1 MKLHLPARLRSA
13 LLACMALV
21 APIACT
27 VASGAFVGLGAVAAL
42 ATSVASAAEI
52 QVPSGSTVDYASGN
66 TYILSGGTL
75 NVASGAVS
83 SAIKVN
89 DAESTVNVAS
99 GAKLSPLYVTLG
111 DGVESY
117 KLAGAGTYDLGT
129 ATSMYGASV
138 NGTGW
143 MGVTSITKATS
154 VGNFNFNTYGNAQS
168 EVKVSGVAGWLAFG
182 VAFNPTVWLEDA
194 ADGSAALFI
203 PDGSSNRTYT
213 FNGMKG
219 AGTFHRGKTDNK
231 AFAGQMTYAF
241 QGDVSEWTGKYVND
255 YGETILSFNGAATEL
270 NMGEIVNNSGYAL
283 SVNFNGVSAS
293 VVNTKIHTTAG
304 GALNLN
310 VNNAGGVT
318 FNNEVSASAFTANGS
333 TTVAATGSLTVS
345 GATELNSTLR
355 VEGAASLLGGATVN
369 RTIENTGSLTIAGE
383 LKVNSEQLRATA
395 TGDSSFSAGKNGFME
410 TGQIQYHVVDSTS
423 GGRLNVSGATFS
435 FDGSKEVELRNDGTV
450 WQNKPAGDKTYWIN
464 DGDVSLNSIT
474 DASAYQMNGDGG
486 VLVLDKT
493 DAAAQGQELIKVKGD
508 KGTVK
513 ITSNT
518 TLSGAMTTKAVCDLV
533 VSGATLKV
541 GEGENQATNI
551 SSFSSVTLENNA
563 LIRFE
568 ALSSSVNNLTVA
580 ESGGRID
587 VRDTK
592 GEPPSNPYVFAGV
605 TTLHGTLTRTP
616 DGGWGNGMSFE
627 QLAGKGS
634 LVYVNNPNEQSFVAI
649 NSLQGFE
656 GNLSFTQSNDNSR
669 EYEVKIASGKA
680 DVAMQSLTIGRSNKL
695 TTADFANMTGSIA
708 VESGKKLA
716 LSGAL
721 TMQSNL
727 DLSITGAAGLQLN
740 GGLIVQ
746 GVDNNLSIIGDSA
759 LNLGTLQVQAGAAL
773 AVNGLVSSLAMN
785 QAGVLVKDNLMLKDG
800 GSLVYNADATVMHIG
815 SDNLAGKVM
824 VDLNSLTSAQSKAIS
839 QGTPFDLGIDGAISK
854 GLIGTIADNIRDLKM
869 EVIDGTWKVTG
880 GVVSMY
886 WEGESGNSWST
897 GDKWAF
903 QDGAVGNQAYVD
915 GVDAIFSGATAATTV
930 NIGGYVDVKN
940 IEVLSGEYVFNADY
954 IGNLALDNDLIVA
967 KNAKATFNKDGA
979 FGKVMTIAGDVTVGE
994 KAELNLNMDSVTV
1007 GGSLSGAG
1015 SVKVSSA
1022 LSLGNSSDIG
1032 QLKVAGTVSMTGV
1045 SSDGKTS
1052 VRDLTVGG
1060 ASSAG
1065 ALDGVEKLTVKAN
1078 STMSVADGATTLG
1091 TLAGDGSL
1099 TTKNLSL
1106 TTGAS
1111 SLGSLTATEVT
1122 MASGVTLEVGT
1133 LNAPKVTATMFS
1145 GLGMDT
1151 VILSADKTVGD
1162 TVVVLAV
1169 PTVESLKK
1177 LTNGQVVTVASV
1189 TEPGGTLS
1197 GKLKA
1202 PSETGIYVPVGSDNE
1217 FTYTSNMRGFGY
1229 VMSVSD
1235 DGKQVVLNVGRSSD
1249 GWIGDESVVWT
1260 DGIQD
1265 GWEPGHMPDMT
1276 DHAAGF
1282 FGKGSSTVKVNMNGV
1297 HTGLVDVDIDM
1308 DQLESKPSYTFVG
1321 GDVTT
1326 ERLIVAQ
1333 GELIIANNTYVNQ
1346 NAEVYSNGKLTIADS
1361 AHMEVYGD
1369 TSLTDDVSL
1378 TVGSD
1383 AIFTTSG
1390 ILSAEEGVTI
1400 TNKGMFTIGTA
1411 GIAGTVTNEGTLQ
1424 VKEGGSIGSVKGGTL
1439 YAMTGA
1445 TGTLK
1450 VGSVDVSVLQIAT
1463 TDSTV
1468 ELSGDSVIGSLYSEK
1483 EGTSLVSSAKVTLTD
1498 VASNRGGLVNV
1509 KAQALT
1515 LNKIGNE
1522 FGALD
1527 APVITLDLKED
1538 VLSTEIA
1545 AVSVESIVA
1554 TNPVQIELT
1563 QSIIDSL
1570 PQGDDNII
1578 VANDYKLIAGIGG
1591 HTLSSF
1597 SVADSI
1603 MQEIMRRGVTAELK
1617 VADDELLLSLGMVEG
1632 GMLWD
1637 TADGNML
1644 TNTGYKIPSGAGL
1657 YKALDYVQQV
1667 LVSDN
1672 KEIDL
1677 TADGVGNAVEGNATI
1692 PAAGMIIRNLDGG
1705 GKLTVQGDAAAE
1717 DGTLPDVVTLVSNKA
1732 PEKAVA
1738 LEANSV
1744 QVNVGLPAGTDG
1756 ILAMDAEAGEI
1767 TLDSVALND
1776 GSRMQVHTDAVVN
1789 RATSL
1794 TDGASVS
1801 VAEEA
1806 VLTTAQLN
1814 GDATST
1820 IEGKILVD
1828 GVGGDYQG
1836 AYGAAGA
1843 DVVFVKGAYQTITAG
1858 EGLSLSVEGGE
1869 GTLNLTT
1876 GKSSMTHLG
1885 VGTDGAESQLIINNV
1900 AIDEKAGKVAL
1911 HTLNLAGED
1920 NHIENAEVTVS
1931 LGAESS
1937 AETLGSDKAPVI
1949 IDGSV
1954 TIRNADVVVRMVTA
1968 QENLRAL
1975 DVNPDAPLKD
1985 AVLAQLVTVPTVSGS
2000 NEVSLTGNRAMQ
2012 ALLSKYYTNARLASD
2027 GTIRVDRVTDYY
2039 SASVA
2044 GLSEPGTV
2052 GVAMMDQALLNINPQ
2067 AHSKEYTDLAGV
2079 MNALDDAV
2087 VAGKRGEVDRV
2098 ASAVS
2103 GASAA
2108 ALGAALVGDV
2118 ERQLR
2123 AIRNRTTTMG
2133 VDQGAVNHNMPYF
2146 NAWINAEVDNRTLD
2160 QDGMLPG
2167 YDYTTTG
2174 GTFGFDVDVTPR
2186 FTFGVAFSSLRGD
2199 FSSESADQL
2208 DADVESFYIS
2218 GFARATYRRWT
2229 HTFVAT
2235 FGKSDLSMDRMVSY
2249 SGGSYKTQGD
2259 TEAANFGVM
2268 YEMGYVM
2275 ALDVDGTSCLQPVF
2289 NISLAHSSMDAYTER
2304 GSDAALSMGD
2314 VDMTTLTIGVGARM
2328 QSVVGENLFN
2338 RASIFEARAL
2348 VKLNAGDR
2356 EASVENTMV
2365 TVPTATGTLSSA
2377 ERGPVSLELGAGIT
2391 VPVGAISGSIFVDGA
2406 AELGSAYTGLNATVG
2421 YRLNF

>member
-111 DGVESY
+111 EGVESY

-143 MGVTSITKATS
+143 TGVTSITKATG

-255 YGETILSFNGAATEL
+255 YGETILSFSGAATEL

-283 SVNFNGVSAS
+283 SVNFNGASAS

-310 VNNAGGVT
+310 VNNADGVT

-333 TTVAATGSLTVS
+333 TTVSATGSLTVS

-355 VEGAASLLGGATVN
+355 VEGVASLQGGATVN

-383 LKVNSEQLRATA
+383 LKVNSEHLRATA

-464 DGDVSLNSIT
+464 DGDVSLTSIT
-474 DASAYQMNGDGG
+474 DASAYQMNGG

-541 GEGENQATNI
+541 GEAEAQAVNI

-563 LIRFE
+563 LIRIQ
-568 ALSSSVNNLTVA
+568 AKSLSINNLTVA
-580 ESGGRID
+580 ETGGRID
-587 VRDTK
+587 VRDTE
-592 GEPPSNPYVFAGV
+592 GVPSANPYVFAGV

-627 QLAGKGS
+627 QVAGKGS

-649 NSLQGFE
+649 NSLQDFE
-656 GNLSFTQSNDNSR
+656 GNLSFTQNNNNGSA
-669 EYEVKIASGKA
+669 YEVKIASGKA

-815 SDNLAGKVM
+815 SDNLEGSVK
-824 VDLNSLTSAQSKAIS
+824 VDLNSLTAAQSQAIS

-880 GVVSMY
+880 GVVSMF
-886 WEGESGNSWST
+886 WEGGSANWNTS
-897 GDKWAF
+897 DANWAF
-903 QDGAVGNQAYVD
+903 QDGAPATQTYVD
-915 GVDAIFSGATAATTV
+915 GTDAIFSGATATV
-930 NIGGYVDVKN
+930 TVGNSVQVQN
-940 IEVLSGEYVFNADY
+940 IEVIDGKYTFDCNY
-954 IGNLALDNDLIVA
+954 IGGLAIGNDLIVGDGA
-967 KNAKATFNKDGA
+967 SATFNKVFSKD
-979 FGKVMTIAGDVTVGE
+979 MTVAGDVSVG
-994 KAELNLNMDSVTV
+994 KGGALSISMDSVSV
-1007 GGSLSGAG
+1007 AGGLSGAG
-1015 SVKVSSA
+1015 SVSVNSD
-1022 LSLGNSSDIG
+1022 LSLGASSDIG
-1032 QLKVAGTVSMTGV
+1032 QLKVTGAVSMTG
-1045 SSDGKTS
+1045 TS
-1052 VRDLTVGG
+1052 TADKPARDLSVGG
-1060 ASSAG
+1060 TSSVG
-1065 ALDGVEKLTVKAN
+1065 ALNGVETLTVKAN
-1078 STMSVADGATTLG
+1078 STMSVAAGATTLG

-1099 TTKNLSL
+1099 TTKKLSL

-1162 TVVVLAV
+1162 TVVVLDV
-1169 PTVESLKK
+1169 PTVDSLKK
-1177 LTNGQVVTVASV
+1177 LTNGQEVTVASISQ
-1189 TEPGGTLS
+1189 PGGAVNGVLV
-1197 GKLKA
+1197 A
-1202 PSETGIYVPVGSDNE
+1202 PVHADVTVKSDTE
-1217 FTYTSNMRGFGY
+1217 FSVTSNLRGFGY
-1229 VMSVSD
+1229 RMEVSD
-1235 DGKQVVLNVGRSSD
+1235 DDTLVTMTVGRDNRGWFGSASD
-1249 GWIGDESVVWT
+1249 TWT
-1260 DGIQD
+1260 QGSQT
-1265 GWEPGHMPDMT
+1265 GWEVGFIPNPT
-1276 DHAAGF
+1276 NRAAGF
-1282 FGKGSSTVKVNMNGV
+1282 FGDPESSSIVNVDEAGV
-1297 HTGLVDVDIDM
+1297 HTALVDVDIAKGA
-1308 DQLESKPSYTFVG
+1308 LESKPSYTFVG

-1326 ERLIVAQ
+1326 EKLIVAQ
-1333 GELIIANNTYVNQ
+1333 GELIIANNTFVKQ

-1390 ILSAEEGVTI
+1390 ILSAEEAVTI

-1411 GIAGTVTNEGTLQ
+1411 GIAGAVTNEGTLQ
-1424 VKEGGSIGSVKGGTL
+1424 VEEGGSIGSVKGGTL

-1483 EGTSLVSSAKVTLTD
+1483 EGTSLISSAKLTLTD
-1498 VASNRGGLVNV
+1498 VASNRGGVIDV

-1554 TNPVQIELT
+1554 VNSVQIELT
-1563 QSIIDSL
+1563 QSVIDSL
-1570 PQGDDNII
+1570 PLGADNII
-1578 VANDYKLIAGIGG
+1578 VADDYKLIAGIGG
-1591 HTLSSF
+1591 HTLNSF

-1603 MQEIMRRGVTAELK
+1603 MQEIVRRGVTAELK
-1617 VADDELLLSLGMVEG
+1617 VVDDELLLSLGTVEG

-1637 TADGNML
+1637 TSGGNML
-1644 TNTGYKIPSGAGL
+1644 TNNGYMIPSGAGL

-1717 DGTLPDVVTLVSNKA
+1717 AGTLPDVVTLVSNKA

-1776 GSRMQVHTDAVVN
+1776 GSRMQIHTDAVVN

-1843 DVVFVKGAYQTITAG
+1843 DVVFVKGAYQTIAAG

-1900 AIDEKAGKVAL
+1900 AIDEKAGKVTL

-1920 NHIENAEVTVS
+1920 NYIENAEVTVS

>member
-143 MGVTSITKATS
+143 TGVTSITKATS

-283 SVNFNGVSAS
+283 SVNFNGASAS

-383 LKVNSEQLRATA
+383 LNVNSALLHKTT
-395 TGDSSFSAGKNGFME
+395 TGDSSFVDAADVPADNGYLK
-410 TGQIQYHVVDSTS
+410 TGQIQYFVVENASDA
-423 GGRLNVSGATFS
+423 RLNLSGTTFS
-435 FDGSKEVELRNDGTV
+435 FDGSKDVELRDDGTV
-450 WQNKPAGDKTYWIN
+450 LQNKAAGDTTYWVN
-464 DGDVSLNSIT
+464 KGNVSLAATNAT
-474 DASAYQMNGDGG
+474 AYQMNGGT
-486 VLVLDKT
+486 LVLDKT
-493 DAAAQGQELIKVKGD
+493 NASEQGQALVGVKGD
-508 KGTVK
+508 NGTVR
-513 ITSNT
+513 ITADT
-518 TLSGAMTTKAVCDLV
+518 TLSGDTATKAVCDLV

-592 GEPPSNPYVFAGV
+592 GEPSSNPYVFAGV

-616 DGGWGNGMSFE
+616 GGGWGNGMSFE
-627 QLAGKGS
+627 QVAGKGS
-634 LVYVNNPNEQSFVAI
+634 FVYVNNPSEQSFVAI
-649 NSLQGFE
+649 NSLQDFE

-815 SDNLAGKVM
+815 SDNLEGSVK
-824 VDLNSLTSAQSKAIS
+824 VDLNSLTAAQSQAIS

-854 GLIGTIADNIRDLKM
+854 GMIGTIADNIRDLKM

-880 GVVSMY
+880 GVVSMF
-886 WEGESGNSWST
+886 WEGGSANWNTS
-897 GDKWAF
+897 DANWAF
-903 QDGAVGNQAYVD
+903 QDGAPATQTYVD
-915 GVDAIFSGATAATTV
+915 DTDAIFSGATATV
-930 NIGGYVDVKN
+930 TVGNSVQVQN
-940 IEVLSGEYVFNADY
+940 IEVIDGKYTFDCDY
-954 IGNLALDNDLIVA
+954 IGGFAIGNDLIVGDGA
-967 KNAKATFNKDGA
+967 SATFNKVGA
-979 FGKVMTIAGDVTVGE
+979 FSKDMTVAGDVSVG
-994 KAELNLNMDSVTV
+994 KGGALNISMDSVSV
-1007 GGSLSGAG
+1007 AGGLSGAG
-1015 SVKVSSA
+1015 SVSVNSD
-1022 LSLGNSSDIG
+1022 LSLGASSDIG
-1032 QLKVAGTVSMTGV
+1032 QLKVTGAVSMTG
-1045 SSDGKTS
+1045 TS
-1052 VRDLTVGG
+1052 TADKPARDLSVGG
-1060 ASSAG
+1060 TSSVG
-1065 ALDGVEKLTVKAN
+1065 ALNGVETLTVK
-1078 STMSVADGATTLG
+1078 DGASMTIDAASTTVDAIAGGGKLVAGNLTLAEGDSSIGSLKSTGVTMGAGTTLQ
-1091 TLAGDGSL
+1091 
-1099 TTKNLSL
+1099 
-1106 TTGAS
+1106 
-1111 SLGSLTATEVT
+1111 
-1122 MASGVTLEVGT
+1122 VGT
-1133 LNAPKVTATMFS
+1133 LEAPTVVATLGADIAEDTA
-1145 GLGMDT
+1145 
-1151 VILSADKTVGD
+1151 ILSADKTVGNT
-1162 TVVVLAV
+1162 TVTLNVA
-1169 PTVESLKK
+1169 TVDSLKK
-1177 LTNGQVVTVASV
+1177 LTNGQVVTVASISQ
-1189 TEPGGTLS
+1189 PGGAVDGVLV
-1197 GKLKA
+1197 A
-1202 PSETGIYVPVGSDNE
+1202 PVHADVTVKSDTE
-1217 FTYTSNMRGFGY
+1217 FSVTSNLRGFGY
-1229 VMSVSD
+1229 KMEVSD
-1235 DGKQVVLNVGRSSD
+1235 DDTLVTVTVGRDNRGWFGSASD
-1249 GWIGDESVVWT
+1249 TWT
-1260 DGIQD
+1260 QGSQT
-1265 GWEPGHMPDMT
+1265 GWEVGFIPNPT
-1276 DHAAGF
+1276 DRAAGF
-1282 FGKGSSTVKVNMNGV
+1282 FGDPESSSIVNVDEAGV
-1297 HTGLVDVDIDM
+1297 HTALVDVDIAKGA
-1308 DQLESKPSYTFVG
+1308 LESKPSYTFVG

-1326 ERLIVAQ
+1326 TNMVIAQ
-1333 GELIIANNTYVNQ
+1333 GELIIANNTFVDQ

-1378 TVGSD
+1378 TVGSG

-1411 GIAGTVTNEGTLQ
+1411 DIAGAVTNEGTLQ
-1424 VKEGGSIGSVKGGTL
+1424 VEKGGYIGSVKGGTL
-1439 YAMTGA
+1439 HAMTGA

-1483 EGTSLVSSAKVTLTD
+1483 EGTSLVSSAKLTLTD
-1498 VASNRGGLVNV
+1498 VASNRGGVIDV

-1538 VLSTEIA
+1538 VLSTETA

-1554 TNPVQIELT
+1554 VNPVQIELT
-1563 QSIIDSL
+1563 HGAIDSL
-1570 PQGDDNII
+1570 PLGADNII
-1578 VANDYKLIAGIGG
+1578 VAGDYKLIAGIGG

-1617 VADDELLLSLGMVEG
+1617 VADDELLLSLGMVED

-1717 DGTLPDVVTLVSNKA
+1717 DGTLPDVVTLVSNRA

-1744 QVNVGLPAGTDG
+1744 QVNVGLPAETDG